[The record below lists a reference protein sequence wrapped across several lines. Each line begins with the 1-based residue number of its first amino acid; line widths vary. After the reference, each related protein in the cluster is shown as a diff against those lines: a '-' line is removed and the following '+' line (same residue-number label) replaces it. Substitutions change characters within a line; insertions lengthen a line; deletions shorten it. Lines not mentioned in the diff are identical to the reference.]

1 MKIAVYAI
9 AKNEEQFVKRFCDS
23 AKDADVIV
31 IADTGSTDKTVKV
44 AKQCGAKVY
53 EIFISPWRF
62 DRARDASLALVPKD
76 VDVCLSLDL
85 DEVLLPGW
93 REEIE
98 RLWEDGTTQM
108 NYRFDGGSGLIFYQ
122 SKIHKRTGYQW
133 KFPCHEYL
141 NANVNLMQKTVYSE
155 RVMIIHQPDNSKSR
169 GQYLDMLDMAVRE
182 DPKCQRSAFYYAREL
197 FYKNNWQ
204 TCIDAFKRYL
214 DLPDAVWAAERSFAM
229 RHIGI
234 AYEEMG
240 QDGLHWLRKAAVEE
254 PGIREPWYE
263 LARAFY
269 KKRMWQDLYAA
280 ASMCLSITEKVPAHT
295 MNPASWGFTPHD
307 LMALAAYNLGLKN
320 IALKHGEI
328 AVEMEPNDQR
338 LIDNLKYY
346 RE

>member
-9 AKNEEQFVKRFCDS
+9 AKNEEQFVKRFCES

-44 AKQCGAKVY
+44 AKQCGAKVH

-98 RLWEDGTTQM
+98 RLWEDDTTQM
-108 NYRFDGGSGLIFYQ
+108 SYRFDGGNGLVFYHT
-122 SKIHKRTGYQW
+122 KIHKRTGYQW

-141 NANVNLMQKTVYSE
+141 NANVNLVQKTVYSE

-197 FYKNNWQ
+197 FYKGDWQ
-204 TCIDAFKRYL
+204 KCIDAFKRYL
-214 DLPDAVWAAERSFAM
+214 ALPDAIWDAERGFAM
-229 RHIGI
+229 RHIGL
-234 AYEEMG
+234 ASEEIG
-240 QDGLHWLRKAAVEE
+240 QDGISWLRKAAVET
-254 PGIREPWYE
+254 PSIREPWHE
-263 LARAFY
+263 LAKVFY

-280 ASMCLSITEKVPAHT
+280 ASMCLTITEKVPAHT
-295 MNPASWGFTPHD
+295 MNPNAWGFMPHD
-307 LMALAAYNLGLKN
+307 LLALAAYNLGLKD